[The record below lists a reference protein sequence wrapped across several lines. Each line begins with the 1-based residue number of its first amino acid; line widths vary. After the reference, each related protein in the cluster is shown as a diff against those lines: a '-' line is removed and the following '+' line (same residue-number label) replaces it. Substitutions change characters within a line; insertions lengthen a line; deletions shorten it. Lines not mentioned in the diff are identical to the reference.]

1 MYKCGKW
8 HIIASGGDVTD
19 SSKYSVSTNPSGQYY
34 ILQILNVGVSDVKKY
49 KCEAVINGDV
59 QSFYLQLNLIGRCN
73 YTLGIFKVEDR
84 ENCLIWWVYNAGSW
98 DNVACD
104 DVNIND
110 DKYSTSKNP
119 PTGLY

>member
-1 MYKCGKW
+1 MEGPLYILLISSQSINKHGHHRQFLFLNWYVYKGGKW

-84 ENCLIWWVYNAGSW
+84 ENCLIW
-98 DNVACD
+98 
-104 DVNIND
+104 
-110 DKYSTSKNP
+110 
-119 PTGLY
+119 